1 MRLFLPYDLA
11 RLQTI
16 MLKISGWVNT
26 FEFYLE
32 SKIYK
37 IFRFNF
43 FSVTYLPIHV
53 FWEYEFCVN
62 LKSVNSK
69 FTIFLTIHYRMI
81 RKNRELGGKL

>member
-37 IFRFNF
+37 IIRFNF

-53 FWEYEFCVN
+53 FWD
-62 LKSVNSK
+62 
-69 FTIFLTIHYRMI
+69 
-81 RKNRELGGKL
+81 